1 MISQVAAK
9 LDECFQPRNVAVV
22 GASNTEMSM
31 GAMFIQFM
39 VKSGFQG
46 EIYPVHPKGEAVHER
61 TGYRDLLDVPG
72 DIDYVISCVPANLVL
87 DMLRKCKQKNVKMV
101 HLFTARM
108 SETGEEKGAQLEKE
122 VLAEARRLGIP
133 LIGPNCMGLYNPR
146 VGIAFGCDAPREV
159 GNVGLISQS
168 GGAAQSYIRACAL
181 KGIRFTKGISY
192 GNATDI
198 NECDYLEYFANDPE
212 TKIINM
218 YIEGVRD
225 GRRFFKLLKEVTPI
239 KPVIILKGGKSKAGT
254 RSTASHTGSIAGS
267 TNAWDVV
274 YRQSNA
280 IKAADMDDMVN
291 ITTAFNYLPPI
302 TGNKVGIYGG
312 SGGKTVLSADEC
324 EQCGLDVIPMPEDVR
339 DFVGQKEPFLRE
351 WIGNPID
358 MSIFGGFN
366 VTSFEVLEATMR
378 SPAFD
383 LIIYNVM
390 EEYPHEGEMA
400 IQHVILENEEFM
412 KIAARNRQKPILV
425 NLPNPEVPYDQV
437 DHWRNKAIFKLR
449 ESLATTGLP
458 VFSSARAAATAA
470 QKLIEYYQ
478 RKSR

>member
-1 MISQVAAK
+1 MVSQVAVK
-9 LDECFQPRNVAVV
+9 LDECFQPRSVAVV

-61 TGYRDLLDVPG
+61 TGYRDLLEVPG

-108 SETGEEKGAQLEKE
+108 SETGEEKGVQLERE

-181 KGIRFTKGISY
+181 KGIRFTKAISY

-225 GRRFFKLLKEVTPI
+225 GRRFFNLLREVTPI
-239 KPVIILKGGKSKAGT
+239 KPVIILKGGKSQAGT

-274 YRQSNA
+274 YRQCNA
-280 IKAADMDDMVN
+280 VKAADMEDMVN
-291 ITTAFNYLPPI
+291 ITAAFNYLPPI
-302 TGNKVGIYGG
+302 TGKKVGVYGG
-312 SGGKTVLSADEC
+312 SGGKTVLTADEC
-324 EQCGLDVIPMPEDVR
+324 EQSGLEVIPVPEDVR
-339 DFVGQKEPFLRE
+339 EFVGQKEPFLRE

-366 VTSFEVLEATMR
+366 VTPFEVMEAMMQ
-378 SPAFD
+378 SPSFD

-400 IQHVILENEEFM
+400 VNHVVMENEEFM
-412 KIAARNRQKPILV
+412 KIAARNRQKPILI
-425 NLPNPEVPYDQV
+425 NLPNPEVPLDQV
-437 DHWRNKAIFKLR
+437 DHWRNKAMFKLR
-449 ESLATTGLP
+449 EELAKTGLP
-458 VFSSARAAATAA
+458 VYSTARGAATAA
-470 QKLIEYYQ
+470 VKLIEYYQ